1 MDTILSLYQFED
13 ILLSWTPFF
22 VAVPIYLMFL
32 VCGSYLLRNSQP
44 LNVQRLLAAHNL
56 FLCVLS
62 ILMVIGGIWETVSV
76 LVRYGLEESYCSG
89 MGTGRLN
96 TFFTGRIWFWCFLFY
111 ASKYYELL
119 DTVFIVLRRRPLT
132 FLHVYHHIV
141 TIAICLAFMR
151 SRLSISLI
159 GVITNATIH
168 TFMYYYFWKQTLG
181 KSVWWKKYL
190 TTAQI
195 VQFFLDSFSVLP
207 FGFVCIDI
215 FDFKSPIVRL
225 WWMAQFVLVSFIL
238 LFWDFYRKTYKK
250 EEVTTSVSL
259 HSSTSSHHKH
269 E

>member
-1 MDTILSLYQFED
+1 LFVFGFVLSD
-13 ILLSWTPFF
+13 
-22 VAVPIYLMFL
+22 
-32 VCGSYLLRNSQP
+32 GHNSQP

-56 FLCVLS
+56 FLCVFS
-62 ILMVIGGIWETVSV
+62 IVMAIGGIWEAASV
-76 LVRYGLEESYCSG
+76 VFRHGFEESYCSG
-89 MGTGRLN
+89 VESERFN
-96 TFFTGRIWFWCFLFY
+96 TFFTGRIWFWCYLFY

-141 TIAICLAFMR
+141 TIAICLGFMR
-151 SRLSISLI
+151 SHLSISLI
-159 GVITNATIH
+159 GVITNSTIH

-207 FGFVCIDI
+207 FGFICIDV
-215 FDFKSPIVRL
+215 FEFNLPVVRL
-225 WWMAQFVLVSFIL
+225 WWMAQFVLISFIL

-250 EEVTTSVSL
+250 EDATALVAVQ
-259 HSSTSSHHKH
+259 SSTSSHYKN